1 MASNANLCSA
11 ASEAKGALG
20 ASPLPVYLSGI
31 LSGKMAFLF
40 STRG

>member
-11 ASEAKGALG
+11 ASEAPGALG
-20 ASPLPVYLSGI
+20 ASPSPVYLFGI

-40 STRG
+40 RMRG